1 MSEAVMAVP
10 RRASLSGTA
19 ALKWAA
25 QFWFAVTV
33 VGQLIFAYYVAAYYG
48 GSALQGNWEK
58 WNKVFTHG
66 HVAGD
71 FIGNV
76 AVGAHLLLA
85 VIVTVC
91 GPLQLIPQI
100 RTHAPTLHRWN
111 GRVYLLAAIVTS
123 IAGLY
128 MLFNRG
134 IIGSTAQHV
143 AIGLNGVLIMI
154 CAGLALRHA
163 LARDFATHR
172 RWALRLFML
181 VSGVWFFR
189 IGLMLWLVVNKGPA
203 GFDPVT
209 FTGPFLYFISFANYL
224 LPLAV
229 LEIYFYAKEKAG
241 ARGELGRFAMAA
253 SLFVSTLAMAAGILF
268 ATKFMWLSRL

>member
-1 MSEAVMAVP
+1 MNQAVMAVS
-10 RRASLSGTA
+10 RSTSLSGKA

-33 VGQLIFAYYVAAYYG
+33 VGQLIFAYYVAVYYG
-48 GSALQGNWEK
+48 GSAIQGSWEK
-58 WNKVFTHG
+58 WNKIFTHG
-66 HVAGD
+66 YVAGD
-71 FIGNV
+71 AMGNV

-91 GPLQLIPQI
+91 GPLQLIPKI
-100 RTHAPTLHRWN
+100 RTYVPTLHRWN

-134 IIGSTAQHV
+134 IIGSTAQHI
-143 AIGLNGVLIMI
+143 AIGLNGVLIML
-154 CAGLALRHA
+154 CAGMALRYA
-163 LARDFATHR
+163 LARDFVTHR
-172 RWALRLFML
+172 RWALRLFLL

-203 GFDPVT
+203 GFDPET

-229 LEIYFYAKEKAG
+229 LEIYFYAKDRAG
-241 ARGELGRFAMAA
+241 AQGRFAMAA
-253 SLFVSTLAMAAGILF
+253 GLFVLTIAMAAGVLF
-268 ATKFMWLSRL
+268 ATKLMWLARL

>member
-1 MSEAVMAVP
+1 VNEAVMAGQRQP
-10 RRASLSGTA
+10 SLSADA
-19 ALKWAA
+19 ALKLAA
-25 QFWFAVTV
+25 KFWFAVV
-33 VGQLIFAYYVAAYYG
+33 VAGQLVFAYYIAAYYG
-48 GSALQGNWEK
+48 GSAIQGSWEK
-58 WNKVFTHG
+58 WNKIFTHG
-66 HVAGD
+66 HVPGD
-71 FIGNV
+71 IVGNV

-100 RTHAPTLHRWN
+100 RAYAPTLHRWN

-134 IIGSTAQHV
+134 ILGSTAQHI
-143 AIGLNGVLIMI
+143 AIGFNAVLILLF
-154 CAGLALRHA
+154 AGMALRYA
-163 LARDFATHR
+163 LARDFVTHR
-172 RWALRLFML
+172 RWAMRLFIV

-224 LPLAV
+224 LPLAI
-229 LEIYFYAKEKAG
+229 LEIYFYAKDKAG
-241 ARGELGRFAMAA
+241 AQGRVAMAA
-253 SLFVSTLAMAAGILF
+253 GLFVLTIAMAAGILF

>member
-1 MSEAVMAVP
+1 MNDAIMAGQ
-10 RRASLSGTA
+10 RSSSFSADA
-19 ALKWAA
+19 ALKMTAK
-25 QFWFAVTV
+25 FWFVVTV
-33 VGQLIFAYYVAAYYG
+33 IGQLVFAYYVAAYYG
-48 GSALQGNWEK
+48 GSAIQGNWEK
-58 WNKVFTHG
+58 WNKIFTHG
-66 HVAGD
+66 HVPGD
-71 FIGNV
+71 IIGNV

-91 GPLQLIPQI
+91 GPLQLVPQI
-100 RTHAPTLHRWN
+100 RAYAPTFHRWN

-134 IIGSTAQHV
+134 IIGSTAQHI
-143 AIGLNGVLIMI
+143 AIGLNGVLIML
-154 CAGLALRHA
+154 CAGLALRYA
-163 LARDFATHR
+163 LARDFVTHR
-172 RWALRLFML
+172 RWALRLFLL

-209 FTGPFLYFISFANYL
+209 FTGPFLYFLSFANYL

-229 LEIYFYAKEKAG
+229 LEMYFYAKDKAG
-241 ARGELGRFAMAA
+241 AQGRFAMAVG
-253 SLFVSTLAMAAGILF
+253 LFVLTIAMAAGILF
-268 ATKFMWLSRL
+268 ATKLMWLSRL